1 MAEYLFS
8 KLKLLSP
15 NFIQIRIIHK
25 ITSFLAFSRQRPNNS
40 SLFELSTTKTFDPPF
55 SKPSLES
62 FPDENQS
69 FQVAKSS

>member
-40 SLFELSTTKTFDPPF
+40 SLFELSTTKTLR
-55 SKPSLES
+55 PSLL
-62 FPDENQS
+62 
-69 FQVAKSS
+69 KT